1 MKLILSQGNKCD
13 LESMREVTYEQGEEL
28 AKAWGDC
35 AFMETS
41 AKSFISIFLFM
52 ALYAW
57 SFLSR
62 QWEGVFLLI

>member
-52 ALYAW
+52 ALYA
-57 SFLSR
+57 
-62 QWEGVFLLI
+62 